1 MTFSGALACI
11 IPVRSSKPAAPAGSN
26 NVSYFCYVQADAQT
40 EIQIGDDNTYY
51 EVSTDVAASRQQLA
65 KAEINLN
72 DSTPRSLAFI
82 KDKDPRR
89 PVLSIAPQTLASLS
103 AAYGGSIPLL
113 TLLRR
118 IRSFLS
124 SEERGGWTVLD
135 TTFARH
141 LALRQS
147 VSEFRSRQ
155 QSSQNLP
162 MLASACPGWVCYA
175 EKAQGDLLP
184 LLSSTRSPQ
193 AMQGAIVKRH
203 LAEKWGKKANEVY
216 HVTAMPCYDKKLEA
230 SRSDFYD
237 DVAKTK
243 ETDCVLTTGELD
255 LLLSELGFDPSAPV
269 PGEDDPVP
277 PASGDYS
284 RPDAGFPELLTHPGS
299 SSGSYLMALLVSLA
313 QEHPDA
319 ALHVRRLRN
328 SPDNEEYFLESGGQ
342 VLFKGARCYG
352 FRNLQNLVRK
362 VGKESGLTKTRAGGK
377 LAAAVARRR
386 KARTGAGEINT
397 PATPAPGT
405 PEPHDVGDLAAA
417 ALIAARDEKKLDFVE
432 VMACPGG
439 CVNGG
444 GQMKPTTGKAE
455 RDAEG
460 YERPLPDDGVATQQA
475 SGLVSSGLASEDGMR
490 WSTKEW
496 VAVVESRYWAGLPTP
511 PSSPTIS
518 PSNPSTTE
526 GAPKGNAKAT
536 VSFDE
541 SLPTIPSRTKAADQL
556 ADEVTESLRRRDG
569 KATTASYKKVEGDVL
584 SQGGLTHEQAQW

>member
-1 MTFSGALACI
+1 M
-11 IPVRSSKPAAPAGSN
+11 
-26 NVSYFCYVQADAQT
+26 
-40 EIQIGDDNTYY
+40 
-51 EVSTDVAASRQQLA
+51 AASRQQLA

-72 DSTPRSLAFI
+72 DCLACSGCITSTESLLITMQSHAEVLAFI
-82 KDKDPRR
+82 REKDPRR

-118 IRSFLS
+118 IRHFLS
-124 SEERGGWTVLD
+124 AEERGGWTVLD

-147 VSEFRSRQ
+147 VAEFRSRQ
-155 QSSQNLP
+155 QSKTLP

-203 LAEKWGKKANEVY
+203 LAQRWSKKANEIY

-230 SRSDFYD
+230 SRGDFYD

-255 LLLSELGFDPSAPV
+255 LLLSELGFDPLASV
-269 PGEDDPVP
+269 PGEEDTVP
-277 PASGDYS
+277 PASGDYG

-319 ALHVRRLRN
+319 TLHIRRLRN

-362 VGKESGLTKTRAGGK
+362 VGKESGLTKSRAGGK

-386 KARTGAGEINT
+386 KARTGAGEVNT

-405 PEPHDVGDLAAA
+405 PEACDVGDLAQA

-444 GQMKPTTGKAE
+444 GQMKPTTGKVE
-455 RDAEG
+455 KGVEKDEEG
-460 YERPLPDDGVATQQA
+460 YERPLPDDGVAQQA

-496 VAVVESRYWAGLPTP
+496 VSAVEARYWAGLPTP

-518 PSNPSTTE
+518 PSDVTN
-526 GAPKGNAKAT
+526 GAPKPAKAT
-536 VSFDE
+536 VAFDE
-541 SLPTIPSRTKAADQL
+541 SLPTIPSRTIAADQL
-556 ADEVTESLRRRDG
+556 ADEVAESLRATDS